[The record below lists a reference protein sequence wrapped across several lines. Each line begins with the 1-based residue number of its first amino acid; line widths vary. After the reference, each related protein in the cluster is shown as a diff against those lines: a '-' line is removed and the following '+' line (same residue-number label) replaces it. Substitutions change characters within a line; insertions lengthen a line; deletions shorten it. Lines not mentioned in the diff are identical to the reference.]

1 MTRKRK
7 KRFTMSEAIY
17 FLAKVKPHEQLRE
30 KQFLIKSILINTMKT
45 ETRNFVPIDT
55 LGLPALLIIPSSI
68 QNPNSKEQN
77 SKNEDRTVVVG
88 VSGVFSGFGCVENS
102 QCVLLDRPSNA
113 AARVFHRFRVL
124 PVELL
129 TKTIPKFKS

>member
-55 LGLPALLIIPSSI
+55 LGLPALLIVPRSI

-77 SKNEDRTVVVG
+77 YKLKMKIVLSSSASRVCLVASDASRIAN
-88 VSGVFSGFGCVENS
+88 VFSSIAPRMPLLGFS
-102 QCVLLDRPSNA
+102 I
-113 AARVFHRFRVL
+113 VFEYFRWN
-124 PVELL
+124 
-129 TKTIPKFKS
+129 F